1 MLWKR
6 HRLVGLVVVNRKNK
20 GKMPK
25 NCRVEQRNEIAQQE
39 CSSLEGGGGRRLFHQ
54 ASNLQFWA
62 ACMRDRSRQQV
73 KWLSVDGSEFAQF
86 EDE

>member
-25 NCRVEQRNEIAQQE
+25 NCRVEQRNDIAQQE
-39 CSSLEGGGGRRLFHQ
+39 CSSLEGGGGGAQ
-54 ASNLQFWA
+54 IVS
-62 ACMRDRSRQQV
+62 S
-73 KWLSVDGSEFAQF
+73 SVEFTVLGSVYER
-86 EDE
+86 